1 LLGVVI
7 TGEVT
12 GSRGMFARPAAV
24 AVVNLPAVLEGLEQ
38 RAVAEADLIRMA
50 QEIESENDRWRE
62 ELEGIDAQLKEMPKA
77 DEAKRQALQE
87 QGERKLLEYE
97 QWKRYK
103 TDRIDIEK
111 SLLMRDLYKKVH
123 ESIEELAAIEGYDI
137 VLADDSVDDIAVQP
151 DSPVTRENQV
161 QRQIRSL
168 RVLFANSA
176 VDITDQLIERMN
188 NAFSAGE

>member
-1 LLGVVI
+1 MLGVVI